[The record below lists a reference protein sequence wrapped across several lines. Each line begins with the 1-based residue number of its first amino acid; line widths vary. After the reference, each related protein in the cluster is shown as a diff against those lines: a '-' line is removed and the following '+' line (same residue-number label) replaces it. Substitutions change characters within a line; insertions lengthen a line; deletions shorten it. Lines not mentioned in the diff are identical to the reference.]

1 MNFSAR
7 GITLPLRAA
16 LDLNYFN
23 QYPTY
28 HKKNMSVLKS
38 ENPSQKMGR
47 GGGGV
52 MKTRARELKSSDKVR
67 SKTLSAQPRPLPAS
81 ESINLYFSRVLY
93 SLLRTMQC
101 LVMGEIINQKKT
113 LSD

>member
-7 GITLPLRAA
+7 GIMLPLRSA

-28 HKKNMSVLKS
+28 HTKNMSILKS
-38 ENPSQKMGR
+38 ENPSLKMGR

-52 MKTRARELKSSDKVR
+52 MKMRTRELKSLDKVR
-67 SKTLSAQPRPLPAS
+67 SKS
-81 ESINLYFSRVLY
+81 
-93 SLLRTMQC
+93 
-101 LVMGEIINQKKT
+101 
-113 LSD
+113 